1 MYENDKIENNEH
13 QKKLIRIEIA
23 DASGHQT
30 LMLSPEDT
38 QELVEQQDQK
48 WIFVDNMLVREGDL
62 DKVNWSEADSVRVM
76 PGLVGGAK
84 LIRIEI
90 ADASGHQTLMLSPED
105 TQELVEQQDQKWIF
119 VDNMLVREG
128 DLNKVNWSEAESV
141 RVMPGLVGG
150 AEDYSKPKTLL
161 EEILSKD
168 KNQAFVSEEGKSWKG
183 TRQERAD
190 AVLQC
195 FEDSIESNKA
205 AIGLLKSVI
214 EENSDTVRIGKN
226 YLIILGELASYC
238 ILLSD
243 LLIPFHNVYSS
254 RSHSGFRQIEVHPKD
269 HWVRRHKTACIQV
282 DSENTIPSLDTLTGL
297 ILGLVNDKITFSQD
311 NMEPLRTAL
320 METYGL
326 VKSPIS
332 DVLFEY
338 ICSKFPITSYTENSV
353 TVKGTN
359 GWKWH
364 LGFGDPEVGGF
375 ELLSSI
381 NGGTKRLIVEDT
393 QVDDFWWGDF
403 ERTIEI
409 LHKWPREIANGTD
422 CSVIYRSKGF
432 AELCKTS
439 PVFSNLAKKAA
450 KGESALEEETESIW
464 ELLE

>member
-1 MYENDKIENNEH
+1 MDKQNKTENK
-13 QKKLIRIEIA
+13 QQTKLIRIEIA

-62 DKVNWSEADSVRVM
+62 DKVNWSEAESVRVM

-128 DLNKVNWSEAESV
+128 DLDKVNWSEAESV

-150 AEDYSKPKTLL
+150 SEGDSKPKTLL
-161 EEILSKD
+161 EEILSKEKRNIFEPD
-168 KNQAFVSEEGKSWKG
+168 KASSWKG
-183 TRQERAD
+183 TRKERAD
-190 AVLQC
+190 AVVQC

-205 AIGLLKSVI
+205 AIGLLKSVL
-214 EENSDTVRIGKN
+214 EENPDTIRIGRN

-254 RSHSGFRQIEVHPKD
+254 RSHSGFREIEVHPKD
-269 HWVRRHKTACIQV
+269 HWIRNHRTACIQV
-282 DSENTIPSLDTLTGL
+282 DSEHTIPSLDTLTGL

-311 NMEPLRTAL
+311 HMEPLRSAL
-320 METYGL
+320 MKTYGL

-332 DVLFEY
+332 EVLSEY
-338 ICSKFPITSYTENSV
+338 ISSKLPMSSFDGNSI

-359 GWKWH
+359 GWKWN
-364 LGFGDPEVGGF
+364 LVFGDPEVGGF
-375 ELLSSI
+375 ELSSSI
-381 NGGTKRLIVEDT
+381 NGGTKRLVVEDT
-393 QVDDFWWGDF
+393 NEDGYYWGDL
-403 ERTIEI
+403 ERI
-409 LHKWPREIANGTD
+409 LLKVNEWPRNIANGRQ
-422 CSVIYRSKGF
+422 CEVLYESNGF
-432 AELCKTS
+432 ASLCNSS
-439 PVFSNLAKKAA
+439 PVFAKLAKKAA
-450 KGESALEEETESIW
+450 EDDSKALGYERDSIW

>member
-1 MYENDKIENNEH
+1 MDKQNKTENNE
-13 QKKLIRIEIA
+13 QQTKLIRIEIA

-38 QELVEQQDQK
+38 QELVEQQDEK

-62 DKVNWSEADSVRVM
+62 DKVNWSEAESVRVM

-105 TQELVEQQDQKWIF
+105 TQELVEQQDEKWIF

-128 DLNKVNWSEAESV
+128 DLDKVNWSEAESV

-150 AEDYSKPKTLL
+150 SEGDSKPKTLL

-168 KNQAFVSEEGKSWKG
+168 KKNIFDADEVSSWKG
-183 TRQERAD
+183 TRKQRAD
-190 AVLQC
+190 AVIQC

-214 EENSDTVRIGKN
+214 EENPDTVRIGRN

-269 HWVRRHKTACIQV
+269 HWVRKHKTACIQV
-282 DSENTIPSLDTLTGL
+282 DSEHTIPSLDTLTGL

-338 ICSKFPITSYTENSV
+338 ICSKFPITNYTENSV

-364 LGFGDPEVGGF
+364 LDFGDPEVGGI
-375 ELLSSI
+375 ELSSSI

-393 QVDDFWWGDF
+393 LVDGFWWGDF
-403 ERTIEI
+403 ESTINR
-409 LHKWPREIANGTD
+409 LQNWPREIANGME

-450 KGESALEEETESIW
+450 KADGAMEEESDSIW